1 MSYQHDVSDF
11 LVQSG
16 VLFVKD
22 GKVQEDVIGHQRWK
36 GTHRGGNHVTEK
48 DENIG
53 LSFSDYPPKK
63 MEAQVTDGKI
73 SVSSYEYS
81 SQDDKGR
88 SLICAEEGSYWLIRT
103 FSKRTE
109 DLGKPEIPWEIKA
122 KIEENPK
129 GK

>member
-1 MSYQHDVSDF
+1 
-11 LVQSG
+11 
-16 VLFVKD
+16 
-22 GKVQEDVIGHQRWK
+22 
-36 GTHRGGNHVTEK
+36 
-48 DENIG
+48 
-53 LSFSDYPPKK
+53 

-103 FSKRTE
+103 ISKRTE